1 MAPKLKVA
9 DIARQRLFNQ
19 QLSRP
24 TFEKPGDLVHWFG
37 AVQAQEYVAALWAVG
52 LRTRGAVE
60 ATVEQAIARREI
72 VRTWPMRG
80 TLHFVAPN
88 DAHWMLQLLTSRII
102 ARSTGRHR
110 ELELDGAVFARAEKI
125 VVAALQG
132 GNVLPRRALY
142 DVLTAARISTASP
155 RGLHIVG
162 YLAQRGVICFGPRA
176 GTQAT
181 LVLLDEWVPNAKRM
195 GRNEALAEL
204 TTRFFTS
211 HGPATVHDFAWWSG
225 LTIADVRVGLEAAS
239 TRLLSETI
247 DGRTYWF
254 AGTMRVTRS
263 TSPKAYLLPEFDE
276 YTVAYRDRS
285 AVLDPLLTKRVNA
298 GGGILKP
305 IVVIDGQVVGTW
317 TRAFKKASVAISLTP
332 FARLTKAHSLAVAAA
347 ADRYGKF
354 LGMPAEV
361 HATK

>member
-1 MAPKLKVA
+1 MVLKLRVS

-24 TFEKPGDLVHWFG
+24 TFEKPGDLVRWFG
-37 AVQAQEYVAALWAVG
+37 AVQAQEYVPALWAVG
-52 LRTRGAVE
+52 LRTRRAVE

-88 DAHWMLQLLTSRII
+88 DAHWMLSLLTPRVI
-102 ARSTGRHR
+102 AGFAGRHR
-110 ELELDGAVFARAEKI
+110 ELELDGAVFAKAEKI

-132 GNVLPRRALY
+132 GNVLTRRALY
-142 DVLTAARISTASP
+142 DVLRAARIATASS
-155 RGLHIVG
+155 RGPHIVG

-176 GTQAT
+176 GKQPT
-181 LVLLDEWVPNAKRM
+181 LVLLDEWVPNTKRM
-195 GRNEALAEL
+195 DRQEALAEL
-204 TTRFFTS
+204 ATRYFTS

-225 LTIADVRVGLEAAS
+225 LTIADVRAGLEAAS

-254 AGTMRVTRS
+254 AASTRVARR

-285 AVLDPLLTKRVNA
+285 AVLHPALTKRVNA
-298 GGGILKP
+298 GGGIFKP

-317 TRAFKKASVAISLTP
+317 TRAFNKTSVAISLTP